1 MDNKYK
7 LTNTYEIIDKMRAFT
22 EAHIRYEK
30 SVNCTELMCSENAH
44 VVSSVADYS
53 NGDCSRYDI
62 TTVTLGDI
70 EVSVQMLTLK
80 YSDLVSQNVEVYLAP
95 YGGGELD
102 VAAD

>member
-1 MDNKYK
+1 MSKKYK
-7 LTNTYEIIDKMRAFT
+7 LTHTYEIIDKMRSFT
-22 EAHIRYEK
+22 QAHIRYDK
-30 SVNCTELMCSENAH
+30 SVNCTDLMCSENAH
-44 VVSSVADYS
+44 VVTSVADYS

-80 YSDLVSQNVEVYLAP
+80 YGANVEVYLAP
-95 YGGGELD
+95 YGGGDLD

>member
-1 MDNKYK
+1 MGNKYK

-22 EAHIRYEK
+22 EAHIRYDK
-30 SVNCTELMCSENAH
+30 SVNCTDLMCSENAH
-44 VVSSVADYS
+44 VVTSVADYN

-70 EVSVQMLTLK
+70 EVSVSMLTLK
-80 YSDLVSQNVEVYLAP
+80 HGDNVAVYLAP
-95 YGGGELD
+95 VGGGDLD